1 MTNTLNS
8 IERIALVGLMA
19 RKREALAPILGDE
32 QAVVRLI
39 EERLD
44 LPSGAIGTTH
54 QVSMDGDGMRV
65 VAVTAPSDIPDGDGP
80 VVLGDENMEV
90 G

>member
-1 MTNTLNS
+1 MTNALNN
-8 IERIALVGLMA
+8 IERIALIGLMA
-19 RKREALAPILGDE
+19 QKREALAPILGDE

-54 QVSMDGDGMRV
+54 QVSMDGDEMRV
-65 VAVTAPSDIPDGDGP
+65 VPVAQPPDMPD
-80 VVLGDENMEV
+80 DETREI